1 MFFKTV
7 VAITQTLNLSLSMY
21 LNYWQW
27 VKTRILKQMVYFR
40 RFNKQFQSR
49 DENKIWKVGKTT
61 DYSAL
66 VNEISHQ

>member
-1 MFFKTV
+1 
-7 VAITQTLNLSLSMY
+7 
-21 LNYWQW
+21 
-27 VKTRILKQMVYFR
+27 MVYFR

>member
-1 MFFKTV
+1 
-7 VAITQTLNLSLSMY
+7 
-21 LNYWQW
+21 
-27 VKTRILKQMVYFR
+27 MVYFR

-61 DYSAL
+61 DHSAL